1 VLQRVKQFFSPHS
14 ESDKKISAAVKNI
27 TGFAPGNLSI
37 YRLAF
42 SHSSAARENSQ
53 GIKESYERLEFLG
66 DSFLGAVVAEYLFKK
81 FPFQDEGF
89 LTDIRSR
96 IVNREALNKV
106 GKKMGL
112 MSVVTYSG
120 SVNQQHR
127 SLYGDVLEALVG
139 AIYLDKNY
147 RVCRHFIITRILEP
161 HFDLDEVIQTNSNH
175 KSVLI
180 EWAQRESKKIR
191 FEIINEKGSMHSKEF
206 TAVVIIEETTIAQGV
221 GTSKKRAEQSA
232 AEKDCQTLKLTTS

>member
-1 VLQRVKQFFSPHS
+1 VLLRLKNLFVPLSA
-14 ESDKKISAAVKNI
+14 SDRKLSNAVKNI
-27 TGFAPGNLSI
+27 AGFYPGNIGI

-96 IVNREALNKV
+96 IVNRESLNKV

-147 RVCRHFIITRILEP
+147 KVCRQFIISSILEP

-175 KSVLI
+175 KSILI

-191 FEIINEKGSMHSKEF
+191 FDIVDEKGSMHSKEF
-206 TAVVIIEETTIAQGV
+206 TAIVILEDEPIAQGV

-232 AEKDCQTLKLTTS
+232 AEKACQALKLN